1 MRFRILGP
9 TQVVLADGRE
19 VPVGGPR
26 LRTLLAL
33 LLLDAGRVVSAERL
47 IDGLYGEHPPR
58 GAANALQSQV
68 SRLRQALPVGHDPVE
83 FHPAG
88 YRLAVDPDDVDAYR
102 FEGLAEAG
110 RRALV
115 DGDWSR
121 AAALLREALEL
132 WRGPALA
139 DAIGASA
146 QAARLDELRLAAGE
160 VRVEAVLAW
169 GADGVLFAE
178 L

>member
-9 TQVVLADGRE
+9 TQVVLPDGRE

-26 LRTLLAL
+26 LRALLAL
-33 LLLDAGRVVSAERL
+33 LLLDAGRVVSAEHL

-68 SRLRQALPVGHDPVE
+68 SRLRQALPAGHDPVE

-88 YRLAVDPDDVDAYR
+88 YRLAVDPEDVDAYR
-102 FEGLAEAG
+102 FERLAEAG

-115 DGDWSR
+115 DGDWPR
-121 AAALLREALEL
+121 ASAVLREALEL

-139 DAIGASA
+139 DA
-146 QAARLDELRLAAGE
+146 
-160 VRVEAVLAW
+160 V
-169 GADGVLFAE
+169 
-178 L
+178 